1 MYATPL
7 PPRPNLEQYKKLAKD
22 LVKACKTG
30 DREAI
35 LEWSKRW
42 LETLATLMDVP
53 GPDRRDWFSR
63 QLNQIAEF
71 VLAKLSKSK
80 CALADAQFVI
90 ARVHSFK
97 SWPKFAKHI
106 EALTSASSPVSKFES
121 AADAV
126 VNGDIATLERLL
138 REDPDLIR
146 AHSTRDHQ
154 ATLLHYVAANGVED
168 FRQKTPKNAVAVVE
182 LLLKAGAEVDASN
195 WDYGQGTALG
205 LVATSIHPWLAGVQ
219 NALLETLLDHGA
231 AVDGLPGGWSP
242 LISALHNDR
251 PEAAAFLAARGA
263 RLDLEGAAGVGRLD
277 VVKSFFKEESI
288 RTESGSD
295 RPRLTSSSDRAPIRT
310 ESGSDRPRLTTSSD
324 RAPIRT
330 GSSSDRPYLTS
341 SSDRAIRTGSSSDR
355 PLLTTS
361 SDRVSRLQGATNAQ
375 LQSGFIWACEYG
387 RKDVVEFLLDKGVDL
402 RAGENTGQTALHLA
416 AHRGQLDII
425 KLLLERGAPLEARN
439 VYGGTVLGQAMWS
452 VMHGERSID
461 FVPVIETLLAAG
473 ARIEQADYL
482 TGNERVD
489 EVLRRHGA
497 RSVRPA
503 DD

>member
-35 LEWSKRW
+35 REWSKRW

-53 GPDRRDWFSR
+53 GPDRRDWFRR
-63 QLNQIAEF
+63 QPNQIAEF
-71 VLAKLSKSK
+71 VLTRLSKSK
-80 CALADAQFVI
+80 CALTDAQFVI
-90 ARVHSFK
+90 AQVHSFK

-106 EALTSASSPVSKFES
+106 EALTSASSPISKFES

-126 VNGDIATLERLL
+126 VNGDIVTLERLL

-146 AHSTRDHQ
+146 AHSTREHQ

-168 FRQKTPKNAVAVVE
+168 FRQKTPKNAVEVVE
-182 LLLKAGAEVDASN
+182 LLLKAGAEVDAAN

-205 LVATSIHPWLAGVQ
+205 LVATSFHPWLAGVQ
-219 NALLETLLDHGA
+219 NALLEALLDHGA
-231 AVDGLPGGWSP
+231 AVDGLPEGWNP
-242 LISALHNDR
+242 LIAALHNDR

-288 RTESGSD
+288 TSGSD
-295 RPRLTSSSDRAPIRT
+295 P
-310 ESGSDRPRLTTSSD
+310 
-324 RAPIRT
+324 
-330 GSSSDRPYLTS
+330 
-341 SSDRAIRTGSSSDR
+341 
-355 PLLTTS
+355 
-361 SDRVSRLQGATNAQ
+361 VSRLQGATEAQ

-416 AHRGQLDII
+416 AHRGQLEII
-425 KLLLERGAPLEARN
+425 KLLLEDGASLEARN
-439 VYGGTVLGQAMWS
+439 VYGGTVLGQATWS

-461 FVPVIETLLAAG
+461 FVPVIEALLAAG
-473 ARIEQADYL
+473 ARIEQADYP

-497 RSVRPA
+497 GSVRAA

>member
-22 LVKACKTG
+22 LVKACKAG

-53 GPDRRDWFSR
+53 GPDRRDWFR
-63 QLNQIAEF
+63 HQPNQIAEF
-71 VLAKLSKSK
+71 VLARLSKSK

-90 ARVHSFK
+90 ARVHYFK

-126 VNGDIATLERLL
+126 VNGNIATLERLL

-168 FRQKTPKNAVAVVE
+168 FRQKIPKNAVAVAE
-182 LLLKAGAEVDASN
+182 LLLKAGAEVDAAN

-219 NALLETLLDHGA
+219 NALLEALLDHGA
-231 AVDGLPGGWSP
+231 SVDGLPGGWGP

-288 RTESGSD
+288 RTGS
-295 RPRLTSSSDRAPIRT
+295 RSDQ
-310 ESGSDRPRLTTSSD
+310 GLV
-324 RAPIRT
+324 RT
-330 GSSSDRPYLTS
+330 GSSSYRVGSDGVTS
-341 SSDRAIRTGSSSDR
+341 DQ
-355 PLLTTS
+355 
-361 SDRVSRLQGATNAQ
+361 VSRLQGATEAQ

-387 RKDVVEFLLDKGVDL
+387 CKEVVEFLLDKGVDL

-416 AHRGQLDII
+416 AHRGQLAII

-439 VYGGTVLGQAMWS
+439 VYGGTVLGQATWS
-452 VMHGERSID
+452 VMHGERNID
-461 FVPVIETLLAAG
+461 FVPVIEALLAAG
-473 ARIEQADYL
+473 ARIEEADYP
-482 TGNERVD
+482 TVNERVD

-497 RSVRPA
+497 K
-503 DD
+503 

>member
-30 DREAI
+30 DREAM

-42 LETLATLMDVP
+42 LEILATLMDVQ
-53 GPDRRDWFSR
+53 GPERRDWFR
-63 QLNQIAEF
+63 QQPNQIAEF
-71 VLAKLSKSK
+71 VLARLAKSK
-80 CALADAQFVI
+80 CALADAQSVI

-106 EALTSASSPVSKFES
+106 EALTSTSSPVAKFES

-138 REDPDLIR
+138 REDADLIR
-146 AHSTRDHQ
+146 AHSTRTHQ

-168 FRQKTPKNAVAVVE
+168 FRQKTPKNAVEVVE

-277 VVKSFFKEESI
+277 VVKSFFKESI

-295 RPRLTSSSDRAPIRT
+295 RDARHRESTNTEPGAVATGSFPRRSASWVDEYGTG
-310 ESGSDRPRLTTSSD
+310 SGSDR
-324 RAPIRT
+324 I
-330 GSSSDRPYLTS
+330 
-341 SSDRAIRTGSSSDR
+341 
-355 PLLTTS
+355 S
-361 SDRVSRLQGATNAQ
+361 SDRVSLLQGATNAQ

-387 RKDVVEFLLDKGVDL
+387 RKEVVEFLLDKGVDL
-402 RAGENTGQTALHLA
+402 RAGENIRQTALHLA
-416 AHRGQLDII
+416 AHRGQLEVI
-425 KLLLERGAPLEARN
+425 KLLLERGAPIEARN
-439 VYGGTVLGQAMWS
+439 VYGGTVLGQATWS

-461 FVPVIETLLAAG
+461 FVPLIEALLAAG
-473 ARIEQADYL
+473 ARIEEADYP
-482 TGNERVD
+482 TGNGRVD
-489 EVLRRHGA
+489 EVLRRQFQGVATRREHLVDP
-497 RSVRPA
+497 SRP
-503 DD
+503 

>member
-1 MYATPL
+1 MYVTPL

-42 LETLATLMDVP
+42 VETLATLMDVQ
-53 GPDRRDWFSR
+53 GPERRDWFRHQS
-63 QLNQIAEF
+63 NQIAEF
-71 VLAKLSKSK
+71 VFARLSKSK

-97 SWPKFAKHI
+97 SWPKLAKHI
-106 EALTSASSPVSKFES
+106 EALTSASSPISKFES

-168 FRQKTPKNAVAVVE
+168 FRQKTPKNAVDVAE
-182 LLLKAGAEVDASN
+182 LLLKAGAEVDAAN

-219 NALLETLLDHGA
+219 NALLDTLLDHGA
-231 AVDGLPGGWSP
+231 SVDGLPGGWSP

-251 PEAAAFLAARGA
+251 PEAAAFLAACGA

-288 RTESGSD
+288 RTGSSRDRVSKD
-295 RPRLTSSSDRAPIRT
+295 RPRVTS
-310 ESGSDRPRLTTSSD
+310 
-324 RAPIRT
+324 
-330 GSSSDRPYLTS
+330 
-341 SSDRAIRTGSSSDR
+341 
-355 PLLTTS
+355 S
-361 SDRVSRLQGATNAQ
+361 SDRVSRLQGATKAQ

-387 RKDVVEFLLDKGVDL
+387 YKEVVEFLLDQGVDL
-402 RAGENTGQTALHLA
+402 RAGQNTGQTPLHLA
-416 AHRGQLDII
+416 AHRGQLEVI

-439 VYGGTVLGQAMWS
+439 VYGGTVLGQATWS

-461 FVPVIETLLAAG
+461 FVPVIEALLAAG
-473 ARIEQADYL
+473 ARIEQADYP

-497 RSVRPA
+497 R
-503 DD
+503 